1 MQGPI
6 KILKSLEIAAVD
18 VINSLYKLLIV
29 KPGAPESKEH
39 KVLRPYM
46 IKCH

>member
-18 VINSLYKLLIV
+18 VLSNLYKLLIV
-29 KPGAPESKEH
+29 KPGSPESKEH
-39 KVLRPYM
+39 KALRPYM